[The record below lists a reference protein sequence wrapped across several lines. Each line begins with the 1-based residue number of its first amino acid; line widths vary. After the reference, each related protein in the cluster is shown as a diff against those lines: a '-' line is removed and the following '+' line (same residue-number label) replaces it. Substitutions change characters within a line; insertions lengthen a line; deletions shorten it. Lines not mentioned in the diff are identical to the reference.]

1 MQNQFV
7 KEYVLLISK
16 SRSQKLGYTSDNVVN
31 ACESGT
37 TYFDPFFTLEEGK
50 ADIYFKKKMDE
61 DNISIYVNEEW
72 VDNVRFA
79 GEFNF
84 GNYNGDSN
92 YFIAKDKFWR
102 NFNKQ
107 PQDIVDNFYIVNKT
121 FRYGY

>member
-1 MQNQFV
+1 MQKQFV

-16 SRSQKLGYTSDNVVN
+16 SRSQKLGYTSDGVVN
-31 ACESGT
+31 ACDSDT
-37 TYFDPFFTLEEGK
+37 VYFDPFFTLEESK
-50 ADIYFKKKMDE
+50 ADVYFKKKMDE
-61 DNISIYVNEEW
+61 DSISIYANEEW
-72 VDNVRFA
+72 VDYIRFA

-84 GNYNGDSN
+84 GNYNSSLN